1 MDIVR
6 HSVAAFYW
14 RRGEHPASTEQGGA
28 RSLLSDRTILI
39 LQLALDADELPER
52 LLLGMANPEW
62 TRGM

>member
-28 RSLLSDRTILI
+28 RSLLSDRTIELV
-39 LQLALDADELPER
+39 ACSDAGGVEPMSCPNDFFLFR
-52 LLLGMANPEW
+52 QG
-62 TRGM
+62 